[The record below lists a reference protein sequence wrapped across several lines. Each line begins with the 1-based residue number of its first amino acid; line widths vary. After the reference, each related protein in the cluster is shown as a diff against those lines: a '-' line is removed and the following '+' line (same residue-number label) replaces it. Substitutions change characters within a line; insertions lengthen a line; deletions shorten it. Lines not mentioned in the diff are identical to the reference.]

1 MAMKVANFR
10 LLICTITMM
19 KLLITQS
26 YLLPCYRTSRM
37 RLMSEKAPGAIVNER
52 KQFDFKELIER
63 CSQNAVYTP
72 AVKAAAEYLRSSETL
87 SQSGVNS
94 VIKIY
99 GLAAMVDDAIDAL
112 SYAESRGIILNVRH
126 YNAVISVCG
135 KHKRY
140 DDAVVVYE
148 RFLEACRSRLVPS
161 MSPDIVTRNNMIGI
175 LGDKGDWKRALEI
188 FREVSPS
195 ERDSILYTTILRAF
209 QKNNRPSEA
218 LEVFGEMFSTR
229 KKNDTKNNQNN
240 QNNQNIQNA
249 EQNTPNS
256 PNTVSV
262 CPTVQMYTSLIS
274 TFGKDGDWERSWGI
288 FQNMQKPDGEFPA
301 LIPDKVLV
309 LTMVRILE
317 KAGQLDKAALVKQNS
332 LRHSQQHSL
341 PGQGSSTP
349 PKFNDLIR
357 EGKRSGDF
365 RAAVAAADEWIA
377 MKKYVD

>member
-1 MAMKVANFR
+1 
-10 LLICTITMM
+10 
-19 KLLITQS
+19 
-26 YLLPCYRTSRM
+26 
-37 RLMSEKAPGAIVNER
+37 
-52 KQFDFKELIER
+52 
-63 CSQNAVYTP
+63 
-72 AVKAAAEYLRSSETL
+72 
-87 SQSGVNS
+87 
-94 VIKIY
+94 
-99 GLAAMVDDAIDAL
+99 
-112 SYAESRGIILNVRH
+112 
-126 YNAVISVCG
+126 
-135 KHKRY
+135 
-140 DDAVVVYE
+140 
-148 RFLEACRSRLVPS
+148 
-161 MSPDIVTRNNMIGI
+161 
-175 LGDKGDWKRALEI
+175 
-188 FREVSPS
+188 
-195 ERDSILYTTILRAF
+195 LYTTILRAF

-229 KKNDTKNNQNN
+229 KKNNTMNNQNN
-240 QNNQNIQNA
+240 QNNQNA
-249 EQNTPNS
+249 EQNTS
-256 PNTVSV
+256 STPNTVSV

-317 KAGQLDKAALVKQNS
+317 KAGQLEKAALVKQNS

-341 PGQGSSTP
+341 PGQGSLTP

>member
-10 LLICTITMM
+10 LLKCTIYMM
-19 KLLITQS
+19 QLLLSQC
-26 YLLPCYRTSRM
+26 YLLSCRPVSRM
-37 RLMSEKAPGAIVNER
+37 RLMSEKSPGVIVNER

-63 CSQNAVYTP
+63 CSLNAVYTP

-112 SYAESRGIILNVRH
+112 SYAESRGIVLNVRH

-140 DDAVVVYE
+140 DDAVIVYE
-148 RFLEACRSRLVPS
+148 RFLEACRNPFAPP
-161 MSPDIVTRNNMIGI
+161 MTPDIVTRNNMIGI
-175 LGDKGDWKRALEI
+175 LGDKGDWERALII
-188 FREVSPS
+188 FKEVNLNQ
-195 ERDSILYTTILRAF
+195 RDSILYTTILRAF

-218 LEVFGEMFSTR
+218 SEIFSEIIAAR
-229 KKNDTKNNQNN
+229 NRNSKNTEQKIVEDQKNTTNN
-240 QNNQNIQNA
+240 LTTA
-249 EQNTPNS
+249 CVT
-256 PNTVSV
+256 
-262 CPTVQMYTSLIS
+262 PTVQMYTSLIS
-274 TFGKDGDWERSWGI
+274 TFGKNGDWERSWGM

-317 KAGQLDKAALVKQNS
+317 KAGELEKAALVKQNS
-332 LRHSQQHSL
+332 LRHSQQHSF
-341 PGQGSSTP
+341 PEQSSLTA

-365 RAAVAAADEWIA
+365 RAAVAAADEWFA
-377 MKKYVD
+377 LKKYVD